1 MVSYQPFYSPGAKK
15 NINVMGWSRQGF
27 CEPMWTAGPQRTA
40 ERVRRRVCVLRFG
53 RRRRGRS
60 RTAPVHS
67 VVIDCKITGTRLET
81 IYLVRDRDEKIRWNE
96 SMHVWCLGLS
106 WTVCRQDTCMLLVA
120 PEFDSNDLSISSEHE
135 WPSIQ
140 SYATRIRRSFSRHAC
155 VQPIK
160 TDPFLRTA

>member
-1 MVSYQPFYSPGAKK
+1 
-15 NINVMGWSRQGF
+15 MGWSRLMLDWQGF

-140 SYATRIRRSFSRHAC
+140 SYATRMRLDSSGGAFRGMHVCSPLKPTLF
-155 VQPIK
+155 
-160 TDPFLRTA
+160 